1 MTLEILWQNNSF
13 FTRHPPELLG
23 RRFELQGK
31 ELFLLLKKLKTLKTE
46 KTPPNKKFWKNT
58 QETIVKQN
66 LKMYIIDQKIYALEI
81 PLSRKKL
88 R

>member
-1 MTLEILWQNNSF
+1 
-13 FTRHPPELLG
+13 LG

-46 KTPPNKKFWKNT
+46 KTPPNKKFENVYNYADK
-58 QETIVKQN
+58 
-66 LKMYIIDQKIYALEI
+66 DQKIYALET

-88 R
+88 C